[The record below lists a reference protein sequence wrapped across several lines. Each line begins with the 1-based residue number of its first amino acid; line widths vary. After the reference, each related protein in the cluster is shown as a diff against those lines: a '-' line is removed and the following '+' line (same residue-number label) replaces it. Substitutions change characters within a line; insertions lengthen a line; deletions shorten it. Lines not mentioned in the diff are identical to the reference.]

1 MEFVGEIW
9 QRATSVQPAPA
20 PALVALTAVVALVL
34 VVQPS
39 AWRLTRMLV
48 TITHEGGHAVVA
60 LLSGRRL
67 RGIRLHSDTSGLTV
81 SSGRASG
88 PGMVAMLLA
97 GYLAPAVVGLG
108 AVALLIRGHGL
119 GLLWLMTAL
128 LALMLLQIRNFYGFV
143 VLVGCG
149 ALLIGISWFLSA
161 AAQSALAYLLTWVL
175 LVSAPKPVLELIGR
189 RRSGRAARSDPDQ
202 LAALTRT
209 PAGMWIAVFLVTNI
223 AGLVLGATL
232 LLPALIELARSA
244 ASVLG

>member
-1 MEFVGEIW
+1 VEFIGEIW

-20 PALVALTAVVALVL
+20 PALVALTALVALVL

-97 GYLAPAVVGLG
+97 GYLGPAVVGLG

-119 GLLWLMTAL
+119 GLLWLLTAL

-143 VLVGCG
+143 VVVGCG

-161 AAQSALAYLLTWVL
+161 AAQSALAYLLTWML

-189 RRSGRAARSDPDQ
+189 RRRGRAARSDPDQ

-209 PAGMWIAVFLVTNI
+209 PAGVWITVFLVADI

-232 LLPALIELARSA
+232 LLPALLELARSA
-244 ASVLG
+244 VSVLG

>member
-1 MEFVGEIW
+1 MEFIGEIW

-20 PALVALTAVVALVL
+20 PALVALTALVALVL

-97 GYLAPAVVGLG
+97 GYLGPAVVGLG

-119 GLLWLMTAL
+119 GLLWLLTAL

-143 VLVGCG
+143 VVVGCG

-161 AAQSALAYLLTWVL
+161 AAQSALAYLLTWML
-175 LVSAPKPVLELIGR
+175 LVSAPKPVLELIGQR
-189 RRSGRAARSDPDQ
+189 RRGRAARSDPDQ

-209 PAGMWIAVFLVTNI
+209 PAGVWITVFLVADI

-232 LLPALIELARSA
+232 LLPALLELARSA
-244 ASVLG
+244 VSVLG